1 MRKMKQKKERKS
13 QEKASKKRV
22 STVSLY
28 LSLSLTLSQTL
39 LETIIYILLLLLH
52 PRSSL
57 IYVYLL
63 MKIRAHT
70 QTQNEPRKKD
80 GCSEKK
86 EEGDDPDKK

>member
-22 STVSLY
+22 STVSL
-28 LSLSLTLSQTL
+28 SLSYSLSNAWKL
-39 LETIIYILLLLLH
+39 LYIYSSSNLLH